1 MMEKKSHTQRPL
13 LHESPLFWGFLFAA
27 VIFRMFPYGV
37 AYFPIL
43 DDNNMYGVFSHMR
56 IGEVFRAF
64 PDFIRTRPFAVMFDV
79 LVISRLWSFAWLVH
93 GLLAGIQCL
102 TLWLLH
108 RCGLL
113 LGVPLGAFGLVF
125 LALAPFGMEATW
137 WMAAS
142 SRIVMGSFFTILSLW
157 LLLPLI
163 GLTGAGMAGTGQTG
177 AGLAGTGYS
186 GSVAPR
192 GKGHT
197 GSTVFRGLL
206 FAMVHLL
213 SLGFYEQYLVVS
225 VFLSGIVILLHA
237 RTIRQRGWLMVPLFN
252 AVLMT
257 AYYLANAGAGNVAAR
272 GALVRS
278 GYRKHISRTFDA
290 AVELL
295 FDTHAQMTTRTA
307 RAGIRLALDE
317 QWAWLV
323 LIPVLSVGIVWCVA
337 RTRRQEQDE
346 PIRFR
351 EAPARPL
358 FAPQIEDSVPMVL
371 RKLGAGLLLMAL
383 PLLPFFLLENNDM
396 AYRNFYPCL
405 LGLALVLDEPARLLF
420 RIRGWRWCGFAIL
433 GCMSLMFLFGGVSE
447 VRDYKAVS
455 ESDSRIAQGF
465 LEVMQQ
471 ERGDR
476 YPHVFLFN
484 TKARYPDLAFP
495 HFSNG
500 TAVDWAFMGL
510 LIARNPGMQ
519 MKKTTLIKDQGVVTE
534 MPSLSTSL
542 LVGIDETLDVVV
554 LSAAPPQEDGT
565 VVLLEKYGRK
575 VFGQMEQTEKGLVFH
590 RP

>member
-27 VIFRMFPYGV
+27 VFFRTFPYGV

-56 IGEVFRAF
+56 IGEVFHTF
-64 PDFIRTRPFAVMFDV
+64 SDFIRTRPFAVLLDV
-79 LVISRLWSFAWLVH
+79 LVVSRLWSFAWLVQ
-93 GLLAGIQCL
+93 GLLAGIQCFA
-102 TLWLLH
+102 LWLIH
-108 RCGLL
+108 RCGLK

-125 LALAPFGMEATW
+125 LALDPFGMEATW

-163 GLTGAGMAGTGQTG
+163 GVAGSGFSGTGLSG
-177 AGLAGTGYS
+177 MGLSGPGLSGTL
-186 GSVAPR
+186 ALH
-192 GKGHT
+192 GKSLA
-197 GSTVFRGLL
+197 GSTVFRGFL

-225 VFLSGIVILLHA
+225 VFLTGIVILFHA

-295 FDTHAQMTTRTA
+295 FDTHAQMTTKTA
-307 RAGIRLALDE
+307 QAGIRLALDE

-323 LIPVLSVGIVWCVA
+323 LIPVLAVGIVWCVA

-346 PIRFR
+346 PICFR

-358 FAPQIEDSVPMVL
+358 FAPQIEVSVPMVL
-371 RKLGAGLLLMAL
+371 RKLGAGLLLMVL

-396 AYRNFYPCL
+396 AHRNFYPCL

-420 RIRGWRWCGFAIL
+420 RVRGWRWCGFAIL
-433 GCMSLMFLFGGVSE
+433 GCMSLLFLFRSE
-447 VRDYKAVS
+447 
-455 ESDSRIAQGF
+455 
-465 LEVMQQ
+465 
-471 ERGDR
+471 ERRVG
-476 YPHVFLFN
+476 
-484 TKARYPDLAFP
+484 
-495 HFSNG
+495 
-500 TAVDWAFMGL
+500 
-510 LIARNPGMQ
+510 
-519 MKKTTLIKDQGVVTE
+519 KKC
-534 MPSLSTSL
+534 
-542 LVGIDETLDVVV
+542 
-554 LSAAPPQEDGT
+554 
-565 VVLLEKYGRK
+565 R
-575 VFGQMEQTEKGLVFH
+575 
-590 RP
+590 